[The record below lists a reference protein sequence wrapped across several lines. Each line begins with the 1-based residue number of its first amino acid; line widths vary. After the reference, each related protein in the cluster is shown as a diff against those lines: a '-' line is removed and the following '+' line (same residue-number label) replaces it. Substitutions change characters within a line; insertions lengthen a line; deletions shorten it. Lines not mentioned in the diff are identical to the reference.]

1 MEELGAFAPE
11 AHSQIL
17 SYCTSTSVASQEPPS
32 SAPSGKTLKSTPGSP
47 LRHYASVEA
56 FLSAKPTW
64 VQQAPILYLK
74 GSRQAALEQVLT
86 GLHAK

>member
-1 MEELGAFAPE
+1 
-11 AHSQIL
+11 
-17 SYCTSTSVASQEPPS
+17 
-32 SAPSGKTLKSTPGSP
+32 
-47 LRHYASVEA
+47 VEA

-64 VQQAPILYLK
+64 AQEAPILYLK